1 MKQQKL
7 ILYVDAEQLAV
18 VLQWKRQRK
27 LAPLTKHHP
36 GAEQEHFPVPAK
48 IRLLQPLIVRN
59 EKELDRSARQ
69 LLVMDQNQNKHRV
82 QPNQLNHKLVIRE
95 VPLVALA
102 QVLITKSLSQNQ
114 PANDVEEAAKA
125 EAEPTNLTISNE
137 SDSRSKQSSMRDQ

>member
-18 VLQWKRQRK
+18 MLQWKRQRK

-36 GAEQEHFPVPAK
+36 GAEQEHFLVPAK
-48 IRLLQPLIVRN
+48 MRLLQPLTGRN

-69 LLVMDQNQNKHRV
+69 LLVVDQNQKKHHV
-82 QPNQLNHKLVIRE
+82 QPNHPSHKLVIRE
-95 VPLVALA
+95 VPLAALA

-114 PANDVEEAAKA
+114 PASDVEEAAKA
-125 EAEPTNLTISNE
+125 EVEPINLTISNK